1 MKIKGFWK
9 FICFCIVGGVA
20 TLIDFIIFNIS
31 AYFLGNGFLMPQLSR
46 ILGIITSMIWNFTM
60 NRNIT
65 FNAKEEK
72 IKSQLAK
79 WLIIYGITSM
89 INIIVFSIVINI
101 IGNSF
106 WERNIAFVLG
116 TGISLTLNF
125 IGSLLWAF
133 RSKKN
138 TNS

>member
-1 MKIKGFWK
+1 MRIKGFWK
-9 FICFCIVGGVA
+9 FICFCFVGGIA

-31 AYFLGNGFLMPQLSR
+31 AFFLGNGFLMPQLAR
-46 ILGIITSMIWNFTM
+46 ILGIGISMIWNFTM

-65 FNAKEEK
+65 FNAKDGK
-72 IKSQLAK
+72 IKSQITK
-79 WLIIYGITSM
+79 WLIVYGITSLV
-89 INIIVFSIVINI
+89 NIIIFSIVINI

-116 TGISLTLNF
+116 TGISLILNF

-133 RSKKN
+133 KIEKKD
-138 TNS
+138 